1 MKTNRF
7 ELKDFRLNEILS
19 MLTTYNGPSLSEE
32 LNRVWTGEART
43 VKFGNRFSVDLTP
56 EDVKENP
63 EFRPNEWNP
72 TKSWNIP
79 KNVDLMFSI
88 QEKESGKEIAR
99 LRGHFDGENFRRPS
113 GEPMYAF
120 CRGFHATKY
129 KSLIK
134 CWPDD
139 QKSEWISVDFLARVA
154 EFDRR
159 LVEEMEGYEKCLSR

>member
-1 MKTNRF
+1 MKTPRF

-19 MLTTYNGPSLSEE
+19 MLTTYSGP
-32 LNRVWTGEART
+32 
-43 VKFGNRFSVDLTP
+43 
-56 EDVKENP
+56 
-63 EFRPNEWNP
+63 
-72 TKSWNIP
+72 
-79 KNVDLMFSI
+79 I

-134 CWPDD
+134 CWPDA
-139 QKSEWISVDFLARVA
+139 QKSEWISGDFLARVA

>member
-1 MKTNRF
+1 MRF
-7 ELKDFRLNEILS
+7 SQCSLR
-19 MLTTYNGPSLSEE
+19 TTVRACRKNSIEFGLAKRGPSNSAIAFLSI
-32 LNRVWTGEART
+32 
-43 VKFGNRFSVDLTP
+43 SPP

-72 TKSWNIP
+72 TQSWNIP

-139 QKSEWISVDFLARVA
+139 QKSEWISGDFLARVA
-154 EFDRR
+154 EFDRL
-159 LVEEMEGYEKCLSR
+159 LVEEMEEYEKCLSR

>member
-1 MKTNRF
+1 MRF
-7 ELKDFRLNEILS
+7 SQCSHRTAGRACRKNSIEFGLAKR
-19 MLTTYNGPSLSEE
+19 GPSNSAIAFLSI
-32 LNRVWTGEART
+32 
-43 VKFGNRFSVDLTP
+43 SPP

-88 QEKESGKEIAR
+88 QENESGKEIAR

-139 QKSEWISVDFLARVA
+139 QKSEWISGDFLARVA

>member
-1 MKTNRF
+1 
-7 ELKDFRLNEILS
+7 
-19 MLTTYNGPSLSEE
+19 
-32 LNRVWTGEART
+32 
-43 VKFGNRFSVDLTP
+43 
-56 EDVKENP
+56 
-63 EFRPNEWNP
+63 
-72 TKSWNIP
+72 
-79 KNVDLMFSI
+79 MFSI

-139 QKSEWISVDFLARVA
+139 QKSEWISGDFLARVA

>member
-1 MKTNRF
+1 MKTPRF
-7 ELKDFRLNEILS
+7 ELKDFRLNTLLAMLS
-19 MLTTYNGPSLSEE
+19 THDAESLNFSTE
-32 LNRVWTGEART
+32 LNRHWVPGKATT
-43 VKFGNRFSVDLTP
+43 IKFCNRFSVDLTP

-63 EFRPNEWNP
+63 EFQPNEWNP

-99 LRGHFDGENFRRPS
+99 LRGHFDGEYFRRPS
-113 GEPMYAF
+113 GELMHAF
-120 CRGFHATKY
+120 CRGFHATTY

-139 QKSEWISVDFLARVA
+139 QKSEWISGDFLARVA

-159 LVEEMEGYEKCLSR
+159 LVEEMEEDEG